1 MDEEL
6 ETLREK
12 STRASTVYDELGE
25 EVPAESGGFAASLRS
40 LTSSQRLILALL
52 LFLDVVALAVAI
64 LVWTGQ
70 ITLF

>member
-12 STRASTVYDELGE
+12 STRASSVYDELDE
-25 EVPAESGGFAASLRS
+25 EAPAEGAGFAASLRS
-40 LTSSQRLILALL
+40 LSASQRLILALL

-70 ITLF
+70 ITF

>member
-12 STRASTVYDELGE
+12 STRASSVYDELDE
-25 EVPAESGGFAASLRS
+25 EAPAEGGGFAASLRS
-40 LTSSQRLILALL
+40 LSASQRLILALL

-70 ITLF
+70 ITF